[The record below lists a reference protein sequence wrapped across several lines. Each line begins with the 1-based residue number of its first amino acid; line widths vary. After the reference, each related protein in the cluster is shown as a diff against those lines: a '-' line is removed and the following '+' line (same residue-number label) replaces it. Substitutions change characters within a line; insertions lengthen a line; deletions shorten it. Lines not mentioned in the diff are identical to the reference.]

1 MCMCGDLCCRSCGPA
16 QGSYRCDI
24 CGKWT
29 AEGGCD
35 DPEACKLQ
43 YAELRYAEL
52 EEDAR
57 EYDLYQKGLHRS

>member
-1 MCMCGDLCCRSCGPA
+1 MPCMCGDLCCRSCGPA
-16 QGSYRCDI
+16 QGSYRCDM

-35 DPEACKLQ
+35 DPEACR
-43 YAELRYAEL
+43 LRYAEL

-57 EYDLYQKGLHRS
+57 EYSLYQKGLHQP